1 MNVVYLL
8 ITGGVDSRHVI
19 GVYTDRIRAQD
30 AADAINAHPTAEF
43 VDAEVEG
50 CELDPAMAD
59 VMAEALWLWEHS
71 HHKQLKDYERRKH
84 EAGIED

>member
-1 MNVVYLL
+1 MNVVFLL
-8 ITGGVDSRHVI
+8 ITGSIDNRHVI
-19 GVYTDRIRAQD
+19 GVYTNRVHAQD

-50 CELDPAMAD
+50 CEMNPAGAD
-59 VMAEALWLWEHS
+59 VMAEALWLWDESHS
-71 HHKQLKDYERRKH
+71 KQLQNYERRKH